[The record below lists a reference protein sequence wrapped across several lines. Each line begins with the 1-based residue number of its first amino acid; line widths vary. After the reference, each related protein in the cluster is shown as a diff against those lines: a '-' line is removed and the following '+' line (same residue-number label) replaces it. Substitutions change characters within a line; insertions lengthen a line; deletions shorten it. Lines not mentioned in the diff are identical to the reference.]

1 MGLKILC
8 ADQYKIEQADYDSGL
23 GDQLRA
29 SGLQAGVDYL
39 PITVE
44 QVCTY
49 PRGNPLMG
57 EELTDCD
64 SPAI

>member
-39 PITVE
+39 PIAVE
-44 QVCTY
+44 HVCDY
-49 PRGNPLMG
+49 PNGNPLMG
-57 EELTDCD
+57 QELKECD
-64 SPAI
+64 S